1 MIVWLE
7 RKETIMMKRLIL
19 TCMASVVVISLACSK
34 SEDKVAARIG
44 EDVITVGDLKGQ
56 YLAISLEAR
65 PMLQSLEEKE
75 QFAKDVVSKEVLLM
89 EARKAGFDRMPEI
102 MESVQNEI
110 RQRAWQAYYEDKVR
124 SQVKVTDED
133 LRALYSKQRYRY
145 HLAWIFLRS
154 GKLAEEISARIKAG
168 EDFADL
174 AATYSL
180 DASKARGGDIGM
192 RALGTMPGHVEDVIM
207 QMSAGKVS
215 EPISYDGYYVLV
227 KLHEKEQMEQQD
239 FETARTGLMSME
251 RMRRESELHRNL
263 ASELREEYG
272 LTFNEDVVGMIA
284 SKTREFHESGDVEP
298 GQLPPFSDEELA
310 RTVASYRGG
319 EWNVRKYLEGI
330 KRQRGFVA
338 PGPGTDAE
346 TVKSVIS
353 DFINGELW
361 MVELSGEGYENSPEV
376 MQGAERAQEEMVVT
390 AMHNDVVKDVRVDD
404 EKLREFYEENKED
417 LMTEPGA
424 KLAFIFL
431 ATEEDAESAHEAL
444 EAGGDFGALAKER
457 SIDEATGPRG
467 GELGGPLTGRQLA
480 QFPELDELVETLS
493 EGAYSRPMPVPPGF
507 GPDGFM
513 VVKIQD
519 KIEARQMG
527 FDEIR
532 KSLYDRVL
540 QLEQEKAFGEWLR
553 DKMVEHQVEVYP
565 DVLGSIDFEDLR
577 QQED

>member
-1 MIVWLE
+1 
-7 RKETIMMKRLIL
+7 MKRLIL
-19 TCMASVVVISLACSK
+19 TCMVSVVVISLACSK
-34 SEDKVAARIG
+34 SEDRAAARIG
-44 EDVITVGDLKGQ
+44 EDVITVGDLKNQ
-56 YLAISLEAR
+56 YLAISRDAR

-102 MESVQNEI
+102 MEGVQNEI

-154 GKLAEEISARIKAG
+154 GKLAEEISRRIKAG

-180 DASKARGGDIGM
+180 DASKTRAGDIGM

-207 QMSAGKVS
+207 QMSAGEVS

-227 KLHEKEQMEQQD
+227 KLHEKEQIEQQD

-251 RMRRESELHRNL
+251 RMRRENELHRKL
-263 ASELREEYG
+263 ASELREKYG

-284 SKTREFHESGDVEP
+284 SKTREFHESGDAEP

-310 RTVASYRGG
+310 RTVASYRGA

-338 PGPGTDAE
+338 PGPGTDVE

-353 DFINGELW
+353 DLITGELW
-361 MVELSGEGYENSPEV
+361 MIELSGEGYENSPEV
-376 MQGAERAQEEMVVT
+376 MHAAERAQEEMVVT
-390 AMHNDVVKDVRVDD
+390 AMHNDVVKDVTVDD
-404 EKLREFYEENKED
+404 EKLREFYEENKAD

-424 KLAFIFL
+424 QLAFIFL
-431 ATEEDAESAHEAL
+431 ATEEDAESAYDAL
-444 EAGGDFGALAKER
+444 EAGGDFAALAKER

-467 GELGGPLTGRQLA
+467 GELGGPLTGRQLE
-480 QFPELDELVETLS
+480 QFPEIDELVETLG

-513 VVKIQD
+513 IVKIQD
-519 KIEARQMG
+519 KIESRQMG

-532 KSLYDRVL
+532 RSLYDRVL
-540 QLEQEKAFGEWLR
+540 QLEQEKAFGDWLK
-553 DKMVEHQVEVYP
+553 DKMIDYRVEVYP